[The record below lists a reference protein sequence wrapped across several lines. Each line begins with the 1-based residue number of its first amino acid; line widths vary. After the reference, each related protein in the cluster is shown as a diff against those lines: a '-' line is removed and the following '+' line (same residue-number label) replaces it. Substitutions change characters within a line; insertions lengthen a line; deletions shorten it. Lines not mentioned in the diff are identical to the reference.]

1 MLRKAENKDIPRI
14 AEIIIFTKRVTYR
27 PIFQN
32 DNVSFNEMQVVK
44 EIERLQQPNELD
56 NVYVYDDGI
65 VKATIKAEITPEKA
79 NVSDFL
85 VDTFF
90 QGEGIGTKILTEIMN
105 KTQKV
110 SLYVLDKNEK
120 AIKFYDK
127 LGFKYTGIKKEFL
140 NSGFYMLQYV
150 FSHNEFN

>member
-1 MLRKAENKDIPRI
+1 
-14 AEIIIFTKRVTYR
+14 
-27 PIFQN
+27 
-32 DNVSFNEMQVVK
+32 MQVIK
-44 EIERLQQPNELD
+44 EIERLNQPHELD

-65 VKATIKAEITPEKA
+65 VKATIKAVTDGNEIKI
-79 NVSDFL
+79 SDFL

-90 QGEGIGTKILTEIMN
+90 QGEGIGTKILTEFMN
-105 KTQKV
+105 KSPKV

-127 LGFKYTGIKKEFL
+127 LGFKYNGIKKEFL

-150 FSHNEFN
+150 FPNNQSN

>member
-44 EIERLQQPNELD
+44 EIERLKQPNELD

-90 QGEGIGTKILTEIMN
+90 QGEGIGTIILSELLN
-105 KTQKV
+105 KTQ
-110 SLYVLDKNEK
+110 
-120 AIKFYDK
+120 
-127 LGFKYTGIKKEFL
+127 
-140 NSGFYMLQYV
+140 
-150 FSHNEFN
+150 

>member
-32 DNVSFNEMQVVK
+32 DNVSFNEMQVIK
-44 EIERLQQPNELD
+44 EIERLKQPNELD

-65 VKATIKAEITPEKA
+65 VKATIKAETVQGKT

-105 KTQKV
+105 KSKDV

-120 AIKFYDK
+120 AIKFYEK
-127 LGFKYTGIKKEFL
+127 LGFQYSGVKEEFL
-140 NSGFYMLQYV
+140 DSGFFLLQYV
-150 FSHNEFN
+150 YSNQQ

>member
-14 AEIIIFTKRVTYR
+14 AEVIIFTKRVTYR

-32 DNVSFNEMQVVK
+32 DNVSFNEMQVIK
-44 EIERLQQPNELD
+44 EIERLNQPHELD

-65 VKATIKAEITPEKA
+65 VKATIKAVTDGDEIKI
-79 NVSDFL
+79 SDFL

-90 QGEGIGTKILTEIMN
+90 QGEGIGTKILTEFMN
-105 KTQKV
+105 KSPKV

-127 LGFKYTGIKKEFL
+127 LGFKYNGIKKEFL

-150 FSHNEFN
+150 FPNNQSN